1 MEELNKAIK
10 NEIDYYNNTELESNP
25 SFAPTQAEVLE
36 LAHLYSLS
44 KYRDD
49 DSGERVFYN
58 IVNLP
63 VEVASKMLDIDT
75 RNIMLLGQ
83 DWNSYWAS
91 WLKSK
96 ELNFWMKDKYFA
108 RDLNLYPVFLA
119 KYGHLFVKKVRNEV
133 LIVDPRNLIV
143 RPDVDNLWDTPII
156 EIHEKAMDAFLAE
169 AEKRGW
175 DVSGVEKEADRVK
188 YYECWFPKG
197 YLNYQDNYFI
207 FEPKSQT
214 ILASA
219 SRYEPHYKGLPWEK
233 VLGRLL
239 GRGQIEKLF
248 RDQIYLNRIA
258 NYKADGLH
266 WTSLHLYQTRDANLM
281 SNLLTE
287 LENGDIIFGNAP
299 LEPVKMEER
308 NLQAYSYDENRWE
321 EAALR
326 KSFSRE
332 PITGERAP
340 SGVPLGSTILQA
352 RMTAGFYDQKKE
364 NLASF
369 IKEILWD
376 WVLPD
381 FEKENRK
388 EHKILIENLIAG
400 DEHSANF
407 LRMLTSRE
415 MNKKVI
421 EALGRGEYIDR
432 EEYMIME
439 GIEAER
445 IKRKEFKIP
454 KDFYSNLK
462 HKIDITIVGENIDV
476 AAKLSTLQVVLQI
489 LGSNP
494 AVFDNPRTSKII
506 KKALDLSGFNPEDF
520 DIGEPDLVQQVQ
532 SARGGSVASPPAMP
546 APAAL
551 TETIR
556 TR

>member
-1 MEELNKAIK
+1 MEELNVAIK
-10 NEIDYYNNTELESNP
+10 NEIDYYDTELESNP
-25 SFAPTQAEVLE
+25 SFTPTQAEVLE

-44 KYRDD
+44 KYRDG

-75 RNIMLLGQ
+75 RDIRLLGQ
-83 DWNSYWAS
+83 DWNSYWPS
-91 WLKSK
+91 WLKSR

-108 RDLNLYPVFLA
+108 RQLNLYPVFLA
-119 KYGHLFVKKVRNEV
+119 KYGHLFVKKVADEV
-133 LIVDPRNLIV
+133 MIVDPRNLIV
-143 RPDVDNLWDTPII
+143 RPDVENLWETPII
-156 EIHEKAMDAFLAE
+156 EKHEKAMDSFLAE
-169 AEKRGW
+169 AKNRGW
-175 DVSGVEKEADRVK
+175 DTSGVETEADRIK

-197 YLNYQDNYFI
+197 YLSYQDNYFI
-207 FEPKSQT
+207 FEPASQT
-214 ILASA
+214 ILAST
-219 SRYEPHYKGLPWEK
+219 SQDEPHYKGLAWEK
-233 VLGRLL
+233 IFGRLL

-248 RDQIYLNRIA
+248 KDQIYLNRIA
-258 NYKADGLH
+258 SYKADGLH
-266 WTSLHLYQTRDANLM
+266 WSSLHLFQSRDTNLM

-287 LENGDIIFGNAP
+287 VENGDIIFGNAP
-299 LEPVKMEER
+299 LEPVRTEER
-308 NLQAYSYDENRWE
+308 NLQAYSYDEQRWE

-332 PITGERAP
+332 PVTGERAP

-376 WVLPD
+376 WVLPS
-381 FEKENRK
+381 FEKANKK
-388 EHKILIENLIAG
+388 EHKILIENLVAG
-400 DEHSANF
+400 DEHSTEF
-407 LRMLTSRE
+407 LRLLTSKT

-432 EEYMIME
+432 EQYGIMS
-439 GIEAER
+439 GIEAEK
-445 IKRKEFKIP
+445 IKREEFEIP
-454 KDFYSNLK
+454 KNFYSNLK

-476 AAKLSTLQVVLQI
+476 AAKLSTLQVILQI
-489 LGSNP
+489 VGSNP

-520 DIGEPDLVQQVQ
+520 DIDEPNLVQQVQ
-532 SARGGSVASPPAMP
+532 SVRGGSVASPPVMST
-546 APAAL
+546 PAAL
-551 TETIR
+551 TETVR
-556 TR
+556 T